1 MSPKTSPTGPATD
14 VQHLLHE
21 LQVHQIELELQ
32 NDELRQSHLAL
43 EQARARYFDL
53 YDLAPVGYLT
63 VGVGGLILEANL
75 TVATLLGVPCSALVQ
90 RPLHAFVV
98 KDDQDSFYLLCRQL
112 RETGAPQSRQLRV
125 TGRDGHR
132 VWVHLMATVITTDS
146 GARELRMVLSDIN
159 ALKTLECQLDRLAH
173 FDTLTQLPNRLLNAD
188 RLQQAMAQARRTGQ
202 GLAVVYI
209 DLDGF
214 KSINDRFGHD
224 TGDQML
230 VAVAS
235 RMQQV
240 LREGDTLAR
249 VGGDEFVALLI
260 NTGKIQTCS
269 ALLDRLLAAAA
280 QPVQLEDELLQVSA
294 SLGVTFY
301 PQSQEVDGDQLLRQ
315 ADQAMYLAKQAGKNR
330 FQVFAPAA
338 PDNIRCVGG
347 ADLNF
352 ERSTAVCKASP
363 S

>member
-1 MSPKTSPTGPATD
+1 MSPKTSPTGPVPD

-32 NDELRQSHLAL
+32 NEALRQSHLAL
-43 EQARARYFDL
+43 DSARARYFDL
-53 YDLAPVGYLT
+53 YDLAPMGYVTL
-63 VGVGGLILEANL
+63 GANDLIVEANL
-75 TVATLLGVPCSALVQ
+75 TAATMLGVLRSALVQ
-90 RPLHAFVV
+90 RPLHTFVV

-125 TGRDGHR
+125 TSRDGHL

-146 GARELRMVLSDIN
+146 GAHELRIVLSDIN
-159 ALKTLECQLDRLAH
+159 AIKTLECRLDRLAH

-202 GLAVVYI
+202 GLAVAYI

-214 KSINDRFGHD
+214 KSINDQFGHD
-224 TGDQML
+224 AGDRML

-235 RMQQV
+235 RMQRV

-260 NTGKIQTCS
+260 NTGNIHTCA

-280 QPVQLEDELLQVSA
+280 KPVQLEDELLQVSA

-301 PQSQEVDGDQLLRQ
+301 PQSQEIDGDQLLRQ

-330 FQVFAPAA
+330 YQVFAPAA
-338 PDNIRCVGG
+338 PDNIWCARV
-347 ADLNF
+347 ADLNC
-352 ERSTAVCKASP
+352 EKSTAVGKASP